1 MAKNNKQNKELN
13 EIVEKM
19 SEQQQKF
26 LASSFVA
33 EEVFEM
39 IASSLNIDENDEM
52 HQNLTIGVLKRQTRN
67 HMILYIWEN
76 LTDKQISHFKDFL
89 NQSSVVYPE
98 KAHDEVLIEF
108 ALLYP
113 NLMEKVYESLSGFFK
128 DFIEKF
134 NEINEA

>member
-1 MAKNNKQNKELN
+1 MAKNKKQKENLD
-13 EIVEKM
+13 EIVAKM

-26 LASSFVA
+26 LADSFVA

-39 IASSLNIDENDEM
+39 IISDLNIDENDEM
-52 HQNLTIGVLKRQTRN
+52 YQNLTIGVLKRQTRD

-76 LTDKQISHFKDFL
+76 LADKQIQHFKDFL

-98 KAHDEVLIEF
+98 KTHDEVLIEF

-113 NLMEKVYESLSGFFK
+113 KLMEKVYESLSGFFK

-134 NEINEA
+134 NEINGA